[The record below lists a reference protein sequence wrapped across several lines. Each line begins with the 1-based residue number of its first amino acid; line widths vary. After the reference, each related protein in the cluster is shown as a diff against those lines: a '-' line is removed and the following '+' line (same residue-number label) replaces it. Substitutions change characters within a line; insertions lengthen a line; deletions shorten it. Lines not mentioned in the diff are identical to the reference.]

1 MGAQKN
7 NHLDSSFEY
16 PQNMF
21 WLRNKKKI
29 PINLSYKLLSGGLK
43 DGTALEYKYGTLRI
57 KIVQMRIES
66 GTEILVKEC
75 IVSMETY
82 WIADTL
88 SFLWGMGPGLLERRI
103 LHKNQ

>member
-7 NHLDSSFEY
+7 YLLDNSFEY

-29 PINLSYKLLSGGLK
+29 PINLSYKLLSGGLE
-43 DGTALEYKYGTLRI
+43 DGTALEYKDGTLRI

-66 GTEILVKEC
+66 GTEILVKEG
-75 IVSMETY
+75 IESIETY
-82 WIADTL
+82 WMTGTL
-88 SFLWGMGPGLLERRI
+88 SFLW
-103 LHKNQ
+103 